1 MSDSSRSPVRRLA
14 FARLVSITG
23 GEAAAVALAFTIY
36 ARTGSAIWLSTS
48 FLFTFGAAGLVSP
61 VAGTISDRFDRK
73 RVMVACELVDAVAY
87 AALVFVRAPAAMI
100 AIAFLAEVAHAPFGP
115 ASAAAIPNLAV
126 EGDITWANSLL
137 ALGSRI
143 GRILGPVVGGGL
155 LSLVGVGGVFGINA
169 LSFAL
174 SAALIAG
181 VRGSYRSS
189 TDEADDEYQG
199 MWSGFAFTF
208 GDGFLRS
215 LCIAW
220 AIMWFAVN
228 IVVVADVPLVG
239 AFGLGAT
246 ALGLIYAFDSAGGIV
261 GSIAARRVTP
271 RWERVALI
279 ADMGAIALAYGVV
292 SVSPWFVL
300 VLVAVAFGLGVDT
313 LAGIV
318 GTTVI
323 QRITPDAVRG
333 RVFAAFGGLGM
344 IDQRRGLLSRWPV
357 AGPRRPPWRIRGSR
371 PVSRSSRRSSC
382 FRS

>member
-1 MSDSSRSPVRRLA
+1 M
-14 FARLVSITG
+14 
-23 GEAAAVALAFTIY
+23 
-36 ARTGSAIWLSTS
+36 
-48 FLFTFGAAGLVSP
+48 
-61 VAGTISDRFDRK
+61 
-73 RVMVACELVDAVAY
+73 
-87 AALVFVRAPAAMI
+87 
-100 AIAFLAEVAHAPFGP
+100 
-115 ASAAAIPNLAV
+115 
-126 EGDITWANSLL
+126 
-137 ALGSRI
+137 
-143 GRILGPVVGGGL
+143 
-155 LSLVGVGGVFGINA
+155 FGINA

-174 SAALIAG
+174 SAAVIAG

-208 GDGFLRS
+208 GDGFLRR
-215 LCIAW
+215 LCIVW
-220 AIMWFAVN
+220 GIMWFAVN

-279 ADMGAIALAYGVV
+279 ADMGAIAFAYSVV
-292 SVSPWFVL
+292 SVSPWFAL
-300 VLVAVAFGLGVDT
+300 VLIAVAFGLGVDT

-323 QRITPDAVRG
+323 QRITPDGVRG

-344 IDQRRGLLSRWPV
+344 VANVVAFSVAGLLLNLVGPRGVYAIAAGVAIV
-357 AGPRRPPWRIRGSR
+357 AGLVLLPALKMRFWQS
-371 PVSRSSRRSSC
+371 VSGGR
-382 FRS
+382 

>member
-23 GEAAAVALAFTIY
+23 GEAAAVALAFTVY

-137 ALGSRI
+137 AARGAAT

-208 GDGFLRS
+208 GDGIPQEPVQPGWRS
-215 LCIAW
+215 CGSPSTSWSLPQR
-220 AIMWFAVN
+220 
-228 IVVVADVPLVG
+228 VPLVG
-239 AFGLGAT
+239 AFGLK
-246 ALGLIYAFDSAGGIV
+246 ALL
-261 GSIAARRVTP
+261 
-271 RWERVALI
+271 
-279 ADMGAIALAYGVV
+279 
-292 SVSPWFVL
+292 PW
-300 VLVAVAFGLGVDT
+300 A
-313 LAGIV
+313 
-318 GTTVI
+318 
-323 QRITPDAVRG
+323 
-333 RVFAAFGGLGM
+333 
-344 IDQRRGLLSRWPV
+344 
-357 AGPRRPPWRIRGSR
+357 
-371 PVSRSSRRSSC
+371 
-382 FRS
+382 